1 MHGRRAVVLISR
13 AVRLRITEVFNSI
26 QGESTFAGRP
36 SVFVRLTGCDLRC
49 AWCDSTYTFTGGEWR
64 SIEELV
70 AQVDAFGPRLVCV
83 TGGEPLL
90 QANVHALMAQLLD
103 AGFEVTLETGGQ
115 RDVSMVDP
123 RVHRIVDRKAPGS
136 GEAARNLWSNMDVL
150 GPRDE
155 VKCVL
160 ASRDDYLWALERV
173 RELGLHG
180 RVAAVLFSPVH
191 GRLAPEDLAA
201 WIIADGAPVRLQLQL
216 HKYLWGA
223 DARGV

>member
-1 MHGRRAVVLISR
+1 MVVSR

-64 SIEELV
+64 TVDELV
-70 AQVDAFGPRLVCV
+70 AQVEAFGPRLVCV

-90 QANVHALMAQLLD
+90 QAHVHSLMARLLD
-103 AGFEVTLETGGQ
+103 AGFEVTLETGGH
-115 RDVSMVDP
+115 RDVSGVDP
-123 RVHRIVDRKAPGS
+123 RVHRIVDLKAPGS
-136 GEAARNLWSNMDVL
+136 GEAARNHWPNFDIL

-160 ASRDDYLWALERV
+160 ASREDYLWALDKVRSLALHERV
-173 RELGLHG
+173 R
-180 RVAAVLFSPVH
+180 AVLFSPVH
-191 GRLAPEDLAA
+191 GRLAPEALAG
-201 WIIADGAPVRLQLQL
+201 WIIADGAAVRLQLQL